1 MDELEKDHSSSVF
14 SEQELELGF
23 VATAILFFFAGFDT
37 TSTTLS
43 VVVHGLVHHPHIQEK
58 LRKEIEDVI
67 GDSEEVTA
75 DHLKELKYIE
85 NIIFESMR
93 KYFSFG
99 KILEPLNL
107 FIHNRCLGISRVC
120 TKDYKLPGTDI
131 VIPKDLVVIV
141 KPNEE
146 GCYPNPEAFDP
157 DNFNESDGLN
167 KYAFVGFGQ
176 GPRNCIGMRYAI
188 QTLKLAIIHTVR
200 NYNLVKCEKT
210 VPEDELMFSFSKNG
224 FVGGINFKV
233 EKI

>member
-1 MDELEKDHSSSVF
+1 MDELAKDHSSSVF
-14 SEQELELGF
+14 SEEELELGF

-43 VVVHGLVHHPHIQEK
+43 VVVHALVHHPHIQER
-58 LRKEIEDVI
+58 LRKEIEEVI

-85 NIIFESMR
+85 NIIFEAMR

-99 KILEPLNL
+99 KISSSIALNL
-107 FIHNRCLGISRVC
+107 YTRYLGISRVC

-146 GCYPNPEAFDP
+146 GCFPNPAEFDP

-167 KYAFVGFGQ
+167 KFAFVGFGQ

-188 QTLKLAIIHTVR
+188 QTLKLAIIHTVK
-200 NYNLVKCEKT
+200 NYNLVKCEET
-210 VPEDELMFSFSKNG
+210 TAEDKLMFSFSKNG
-224 FVGGINFKV
+224 FVGGIKFKV